1 MIMRN
6 VKEKKERAL
15 GTKLF
20 LKAERCSSHKCVMI
34 RKPYRPVQ
42 HGQKRRRRISEFG
55 RQLQEKQKIQIV
67 YGLTNKQM
75 SNLFRKYSGAPQKL
89 VASLEKRLDRSA
101 FLSGLA
107 PSTRVARQLVTHGH
121 IMVNEKKM
129 TIPSYSIKKNDV
141 IAIKPTSRSL
151 KIFEDVETKLKKY
164 EAPKWLKVDSK
175 KLTGTCVGEPT
186 EKDILPFDINL
197 VGEYYSR

>member
-1 MIMRN
+1 
-6 VKEKKERAL
+6 
-15 GTKLF
+15 
-20 LKAERCSSHKCVMI
+20 MI
-34 RKPYRPVQ
+34 RKPYRPGQ

-197 VGEYYSR
+197 VG